1 MQTLLFSHIVDP
13 ADPQIAVAARIIR
26 EGGVVAFPTET
37 VYGLGANAL
46 DPLAVRKI
54 FAAKDR
60 PADNPLIAHIADFD
74 AVRKLTTTLPRELE
88 LLAERFWPGPLTI
101 ILPAAPCVPKEVT
114 AGLSTVGVRL
124 PAHPIARALIRAAG
138 VPIAAPS
145 ANRSGKPSPTTA
157 THVYEDMFGRIDAI
171 VDGGRSGVG
180 VESTIV
186 SLAGAT
192 PRLLRPGGVSLEELE
207 DVLGRVDVDKA
218 VREKLAEGEKPAAPG
233 MKYRHY
239 APIAPMTLVVGDP
252 EKSML
257 KIRELAGPQDGIICF
272 DEYFFRFKNTEYI
285 RGFGHSSHPEEQ
297 AQRLF
302 RVLRSFDSLPV
313 RHIYSQCPS
322 EDGIGLAVV
331 NRLKKAAGF
340 SIIEV

>member
-1 MQTLLFSHIVDP
+1 METILFSHITDKHDP
-13 ADPQIAVAARIIR
+13 RIAEAAKIIR

-46 DPLAVRKI
+46 DPAAVKKI
-54 FAAKDR
+54 FAAKGR

-74 AVRKLTTTLPRELE
+74 DIRRLVSVLPPEVE
-88 LLAERFWPGPLTI
+88 MLAKRFWPGPLTI

-114 AGLSTVGVRL
+114 AGLPTVGIRI
-124 PAHPIARALIRAAG
+124 PAHPIARAFIRAAG

-145 ANRSGKPSPTTA
+145 ANSSGRPSPTTT
-157 THVYEDMFGRIDAI
+157 THVYEDMFGKIEAI
-171 VDGGRSGVG
+171 LDGGRSGVG

-186 SLAGAT
+186 TLAT
-192 PRLLRPGGVSLEELE
+192 KRPRLLRPGGVSLEELE
-207 DVLGRVDVDKA
+207 EVLGRVDVDKA
-218 VREKLAEGEKPAAPG
+218 VREKLAEDEKPEAPG

-239 APIAPMTLVVGDP
+239 APAAPMTLIVGEA
-252 EKSML
+252 EKSFL
-257 KIRELAGPQDGIICF
+257 KIRELAGAEDGIICF

-297 AQRLF
+297 ARKLF
-302 RVLRSFDSLPV
+302 RILRSFDSLPV
-313 RHIYSQCPS
+313 KHIYAQCP
-322 EDGIGLAVV
+322 EEKGIGLAVA

-340 SIIEV
+340 SIINV